1 MQIVCFSKGL
11 FTYSHIFLYIFQ
23 VRCQH
28 GQLRLVGGTL
38 TNEGRVEVCL
48 NEVWGTVCD
57 DLWSSVDANV
67 ACRNLGYSRFSKD
80 PNKKLFIHYIF
91 M

>member
-1 MQIVCFSKGL
+1 M
-11 FTYSHIFLYIFQ
+11 
-23 VRCQH
+23 RCQH

-57 DLWSSVDANV
+57 DGWSSVDANV
-67 ACRNLGYSRFSKD
+67 ACRNLGYSRFSKI
-80 PNKKLFIHYIF
+80 KILLC
-91 M
+91 

>member
-1 MQIVCFSKGL
+1 M
-11 FTYSHIFLYIFQ
+11 
-23 VRCQH
+23 RCQH

-38 TNEGRVEVCL
+38 PNEGRVEVCL

-80 PNKKLFIHYIF
+80 VIKNSLIIIIHYPCNFCWPWNEAACFIRT
-91 M
+91 